1 MFKKDRIPLIKE
13 CCKPFEGSG
22 IAITV
27 ISHKLYYKNCKFE
40 NAVFVLIFS
49 TLTGNNDIGCDCYL
63 LESMTVVESIIV
75 GGACGAPPVA
85 ITLAG
90 GISLDSGTSGSL
102 PHFLSAE
109 PAIFLCCMYDN

>member
-1 MFKKDRIPLIKE
+1 
-13 CCKPFEGSG
+13 
-22 IAITV
+22 
-27 ISHKLYYKNCKFE
+27 
-40 NAVFVLIFS
+40 
-49 TLTGNNDIGCDCYL
+49 
-63 LESMTVVESIIV
+63 MTVVESIIV

-90 GISLDSGTSGSL
+90 GISLDSGASGSL

>member
-1 MFKKDRIPLIKE
+1 
-13 CCKPFEGSG
+13 
-22 IAITV
+22 
-27 ISHKLYYKNCKFE
+27 
-40 NAVFVLIFS
+40 
-49 TLTGNNDIGCDCYL
+49 
-63 LESMTVVESIIV
+63 MTIVKSIIV